1 MRQTGQ
7 RNLTKALLAVYVI
20 FLTWIILFKM
30 QPDLCFWRAEPY
42 RSVNLIPFGGS
53 AVINGR
59 IDMSEI
65 ILNILIFVP
74 YGVYVSMLKDQWG
87 FPKKVAPAFG
97 TSLAFEALQYVFGI
111 GATDITDLLG
121 NTLGG
126 AAGIMLFWLL
136 SKLLKEN
143 AVKAV
148 NFIAALGTVIVIG
161 FSLLLVFANM

>member
-1 MRQTGQ
+1 
-7 RNLTKALLAVYVI
+7 
-20 FLTWIILFKM
+20 
-30 QPDLCFWRAEPY
+30 
-42 RSVNLIPFGGS
+42 
-53 AVINGR
+53 
-59 IDMSEI
+59 MSEI

-148 NFIAALGTVIVIG
+148 NVIAALGTVIVIG